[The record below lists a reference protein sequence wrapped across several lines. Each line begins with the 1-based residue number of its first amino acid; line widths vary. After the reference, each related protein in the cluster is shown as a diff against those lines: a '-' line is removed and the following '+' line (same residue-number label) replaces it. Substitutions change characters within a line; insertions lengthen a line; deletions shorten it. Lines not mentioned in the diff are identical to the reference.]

1 MIYCEYR
8 FTSETDYCGSNQSV
22 DNFLSTLA
30 LYKEGEVIIRE
41 ASIDGIKIDVNHLLE
56 VLIL

>member
-8 FTSETDYCGSNQSV
+8 FTSETDYRGSDQSV

-30 LYKEGEVIIRE
+30 LYKGGEVIIRE
-41 ASIDGIKIDVNHLLE
+41 ASIDGTKIDVNHLLE
-56 VLIL
+56 VLVL